1 MLKILME
8 AIETIEKEH
17 PEPHESSFWP
27 QMEEPLMPNGSA
39 GNLHAEGAEH
49 SAPPSRAQTNSTV
62 GSRRN
67 GRPFRRTTN
76 EPGLAEPQPL
86 DEVVVDGCSRY
97 EGYLPCHYFDYIAG
111 TSTGG

>member
-8 AIETIEKEH
+8 TIKTIEREH
-17 PEPHESSFWP
+17 QEPHESSFWP
-27 QMEEPLMPNGSA
+27 RVEEPHVPNGH
-39 GNLHAEGAEH
+39 LHTEGAEP

-76 EPGLAEPQPL
+76 EPGLVESQPP
-86 DEVVVDGCSRY
+86 DDIGIDGCSRY

>member
-8 AIETIEKEH
+8 TIETVEKEH
-17 PEPHESSFWP
+17 QDPHKSSFWP
-27 QMEEPLMPNGSA
+27 WTEELHVPNGPA
-39 GNLHAEGAEH
+39 GYLHTEGAEP
-49 SAPPSRAQTNSTV
+49 SVPPSRAETNSTV

-67 GRPFRRTTN
+67 GKPFKRTTN
-76 EPGLAEPQPL
+76 EPGLAESQPP
-86 DEVVVDGCSRY
+86 DSIEIDGCLRY